1 VDRLLGKRSKV
12 IEKLYFDRSELD
24 MFEETFVIRIGEGC
38 NCRCTFCSH
47 RNAIGPYKSK
57 DEAEC
62 IKEFK
67 LGYKNGYRIFR
78 ITSMD
83 TGRYGLD
90 IKSSLPGLLNKFLAE
105 ADDVEFILEDINPLW
120 INKYGEKLIDL
131 AGLKKIRV
139 LQAPVQ
145 SGSAGVLKKMRRWAD
160 VDKLKKLLLAIKGAN
175 PAMIFATEI
184 LIGFPTETEDDFL
197 MTMRFLED
205 TNIDYSYVY
214 PYYENKNMESSKIY
228 PKCSRDV
235 IDKRLDNAIKYFDE
249 NKISYSVFL
258 NI

>member
-1 VDRLLGKRSKV
+1 
-12 IEKLYFDRSELD
+12 
-24 MFEETFVIRIGEGC
+24 
-38 NCRCTFCSH
+38 
-47 RNAIGPYKSK
+47 
-57 DEAEC
+57 
-62 IKEFK
+62 
-67 LGYKNGYRIFR
+67 
-78 ITSMD
+78 
-83 TGRYGLD
+83 
-90 IKSSLPGLLNKFLAE
+90 
-105 ADDVEFILEDINPLW
+105 
-120 INKYGEKLIDL
+120 
-131 AGLKKIRV
+131 
-139 LQAPVQ
+139 
-145 SGSAGVLKKMRRWAD
+145 
-160 VDKLKKLLLAIKGAN
+160 LKKLLLAIKGAN